1 MTTEMTGGIK
11 ASCACGNVEIEASGT
26 PIASAV
32 CYCDDCQEGARLIE
46 ALPHAGPVQDRDGG
60 TAFVVYREDRVRCV
74 KGAELLKNY
83 KIKATSP
90 TNRVVA
96 TCCNSAMYLNFDD
109 SKHWVDVYRARFRG
123 DAPPPQMRLS
133 TKFKPGAD
141 DLPRDIPSYATYPLK
156 LVGKLVAAKIAMV
169 LGR

>member
-1 MTTEMTGGIK
+1 MKAGMKAVMT
-11 ASCACGNVEIEASGT
+11 ASCTCGNVEIEASGA
-26 PIASAV
+26 PIVSVV
-32 CYCDDCQEGARLIE
+32 CYCGDCQEGARQIE
-46 ALPHAGPVQDRDGG
+46 ALPDAGPVQDRDGG
-60 TAFVVYREDRVRCV
+60 TAFIVYREDRVHCAR
-74 KGAELLKNY
+74 GAEFLKSY

-123 DAPPPQMRLS
+123 DAPPPQMRLCTRS
-133 TKFKPGAD
+133 KPGPD
-141 DLPRDIPSYATYPLK
+141 DLPGDIPNYATYPLT
-156 LVGKLVAAKIAMV
+156 LVGKLLVAKIAMV